1 VLALGRNYEVP
12 LEIPV
17 GSMSVP
23 HGQSQLEMEW
33 QLVSPFCHAS
43 DETGLVYVVLGL
55 FLSETREDGLMGPW
69 LLVSP

>member
-1 VLALGRNYEVP
+1 
-12 LEIPV
+12 
-17 GSMSVP
+17 MSVP